1 MIEVEHDFRF
11 LPAQFLGVSH
21 STFSHVAQQ
30 RLVGVVAGTFRHLK
44 DNGGLGLGSS
54 HDDGLKLFHVVE
66 VESGDGIAALDCLG
80 KHLAGVHKA

>member
-21 STFSHVAQQ
+21 CTFSHVAQQ

-44 DNGGLGLGSS
+44 DDGGLGLR
-54 HDDGLKLFHVVE
+54 
-66 VESGDGIAALDCLG
+66 
-80 KHLAGVHKA
+80 